1 MTPATTKPAPT
12 LQDQIIRMVRLH
24 QGLTIPELKARMH
37 KRHGTDP
44 KQTENTI
51 ARLRRTGQLENRS
64 ATATPLICTPGCA
77 TMPANSK
84 PAATAKNK
92 RPPAAA
98 TTNPGHPSPG
108 TSGPIT
114 AASPLCQ
121 PTNTPS
127 ELLRR
132 IEAVLLQ
139 LPPGEYISALD
150 VATRLGMQ
158 VDVMGVRSIISGMVY
173 RFTVLSRLS
182 ADRKFQTYRLTP
194 ERTAKLTEQASTNTE
209 GSTNDDG
216 PANRWIPPKWEPPR
230 AQPPGW
236 VEPPSLRDGVRVP
249 YGGIKSMCT
258 GAGSPTGYN
267 TARLK
272 Q

>member
-1 MTPATTKPAPT
+1 MTPATTKPTPT

-24 QGLTIPELKARMH
+24 QGETIPQLKARMH

-44 KQTENTI
+44 KQTENT
-51 ARLRRTGQLENRS
+51 T
-64 ATATPLICTPGCA
+64 
-77 TMPANSK
+77 K
-84 PAATAKNK
+84 KK

-114 AASPLCQ
+114 AAWPLCQ

-132 IEAVLLQ
+132 IENVLLQ

-182 ADRKFQTYRLTP
+182 ADRKFQTYRLTR
-194 ERTAKLTEQASTNTE
+194 ERTAKLTEQASTHTK
-209 GSTNDDG
+209 GSADDDG

-230 AQPPGW
+230 APPPGW
-236 VEPPSLRDGVRVP
+236 VEPPSLRNGVSVP
-249 YGGIKSMCT
+249 YGGIKSMCV
-258 GAGSPTGYN
+258 GPAGPMN
-267 TARLK
+267 MAPERLK

>member
-1 MTPATTKPAPT
+1 MTPATTKPTPT

-24 QGLTIPELKARMH
+24 QGETIPQLKARMH

-84 PAATAKNK
+84 PAATTKKK
-92 RPPAAA
+92 RPPTQA
-98 TTNPGHPSPG
+98 TPAPAPADPSH
-108 TSGPIT
+108 
-114 AASPLCQ
+114 AWPLCQ

-132 IEAVLLQ
+132 IENVLLQ

-194 ERTAKLTEQASTNTE
+194 DRTAKLTEQASTHTK
-209 GSTNDDG
+209 GSADDDG

-230 AQPPGW
+230 APPPGW
-236 VEPPSLRDGVRVP
+236 VEPPSLRNGVSVP
-249 YGGIKSMCT
+249 YGDIKSMCV
-258 GAGSPTGYN
+258 GPAGPMN
-267 TARLK
+267 MAPERLK